1 MKFFDSRGLPIQSC
15 HRRYRGDMIELFKIL
30 KGIYDPLCVP
40 QLDLVQISE
49 DTIRTRG
56 NTYKLIKHH
65 CYYDLRKF
73 NFTNRVIPV
82 WNSLPNH
89 VVSADTIN
97 TFKNRL
103 DKFWSD
109 QEELYDYNADLHGI
123 GNRSLVTIILYNKY
137 LWFKIYFSDTEASEG
152 LLPSSPWWWW

>member
-1 MKFFDSRGLPIQSC
+1 M
-15 HRRYRGDMIELFKIL
+15 HTL
-30 KGIYDPLCVP
+30 KGIYNPLCVP
-40 QLDLVQISE
+40 QFDLVQISE

-56 NTYKLIKHH
+56 KLIQHD

-82 WNSLPNH
+82 RNSLPNH

-97 TFKNRL
+97 TFKNHL

-109 QEELYDYNADLHGI
+109 QEVLYDYNADLHGI
-123 GNRSLVTIILYNKY
+123 GNHSSL
-137 LWFKIYFSDTEASEG
+137 
-152 LLPSSPWWWW
+152 